1 MRQVDSG
8 GVTVRYSTDPAEL
21 PPEAQVFVR
30 PHFRG
35 NRLLSHDKGMLAVT
49 LSCFQKGSAETSP
62 LLIAWDSARIIL
74 YSKVHLPVIDR
85 CLNAADKG
93 EFCPSH
99 RIVFFLLSELF
110 DGNLRIFGTIEGEL
124 DRLEESIALRERP
137 IPIDHLF
144 ALRKRLLALHQDTFA
159 KRRLINK
166 LIEHLHLQGSSNSEM
181 LQELRDLLEDISEL
195 SYEIQGLRESLQ
207 GLLEL
212 RLSLQGQRAN
222 QIMQKLT
229 VVTSIF
235 LPLTFIVGVYGMNFE
250 VMPELRWPYGY
261 YAVLAIMAVIAGW
274 LMVYFR
280 RKRWF

>member
-8 GVTVRYSTDPAEL
+8 GITVLYANDPAEL

-30 PHFRG
+30 PNLRG
-35 NRLLSHDKGMLAVT
+35 NRLLSNDGGMLALT
-49 LSCFQKGSAETSP
+49 ISSLEEDDEASP
-62 LLIAWDSARIIL
+62 VLIAWDEERLIV
-74 YSKVHLPVIDR
+74 YSGANLPVLDR
-85 CLNAADKG
+85 CLSAADTG
-93 EFCPSH
+93 EFRPAH
-99 RIVFFLLSELF
+99 RIVFFLISELF
-110 DGNLRIFGTIEGEL
+110 DQNLQTYGSIEGEL
-124 DRLEESIALRERP
+124 DWLEESIALREKP
-137 IPIDHLF
+137 IPIDRLF
-144 ALRKRLLALHQDTFA
+144 SLRRRLLTLHQDTFA

-166 LIEHLHLQGSSNSEM
+166 LIEHLHLQGATGSEM
-181 LQELRDLLEDISEL
+181 IQELRDLLEDLNEL
-195 SYEIQGLRESLQ
+195 SFEIQGLREALQ
-207 GLLEL
+207 GLMEL

-261 YAVLAIMAVIAGW
+261 YAVMVAMAVIAGI
-274 LMVYFR
+274 LLVYFR